1 MRTIQITDKGPL
13 LADLVDAVEHGG
25 ESEIVIERDGKPV
38 ARILPPDHKPRSEQR
53 VILGIMEGKVKLPEG
68 WEDDFKALDK
78 EVEAMFEESLS
89 RDRDLLPEAVVLD
102 PKTIRS
108 R

>member
-68 WEDDFKALDK
+68 WEDDFKAQRK
-78 EVEAMFEESLS
+78 EIEELIYDSSLEETG
-89 RDRDLLPEAVVLD
+89 DQTYVLD
-102 PKTIRS
+102 PSKIKTAE
-108 R
+108 